1 MRLFLNRK
9 AALLLCSLLCL
20 VSAGQAQ
27 AEKLA
32 ITGAQVHTMSK
43 LGILEDA
50 TVLIEDGKI
59 VQVLDSSSVPSSYTE
74 IDASGKVITPG
85 FIGAYTTLGMVEVS
99 SSAGVVDSSIDAD
112 EAVPHLSSVGAAYDS
127 QYAIN
132 PDSTLIAVTR
142 LEGFTS
148 AVTGISRTGQLFNG
162 QGAVI
167 SLDNTNT
174 FNLLYKAG
182 AFVHTDVGHSG
193 ADRNGESRAALWVAL
208 NKSLEEAVY
217 AANYNMSPSED
228 WEGMITRADAEVL
241 IRVVNGQLPLAVTAN
256 RASDILQVI
265 ALKERFSG
273 LNIILLGA
281 SDAWRVAEQLARANI
296 PVILDPESNLPG
308 GFDRLASTMSNAGR
322 LHAAGVL
329 VAIGMDTHNIRLA
342 PQHAGNAVANGLPH
356 SAAIASLTINVAKIF
371 GFDKELGS
379 LETGK
384 QADLVIWS
392 GDPLEVTQVAEQVF
406 IAGKAMPMESRQTKL
421 RDRYLN
427 SDTSKPVAYR
437 K

>member
-1 MRLFLNRK
+1 MKLLNK
-9 AALLLCSLLCL
+9 KVTFLLCSIITIFS
-20 VSAGQAQ
+20 VGQAQ
-27 AEKLA
+27 AEKIA

-43 LGILEDA
+43 LGILDNA

-59 VQVLDSSSVPSSYTE
+59 VQVLDTNSVPSGYVE
-74 IDASGKVITPG
+74 INASGKVITPG
-85 FIGAYTTLGMVEVS
+85 FIGAHTSLGMVEVS
-99 SSAGVVDSSIDAD
+99 SSAGVVDSRVDAESLMPD
-112 EAVPHLSSVGAAYDS
+112 LSTVGAAYDA

-132 PDSTLIAVTR
+132 PDSTLIAITR

-162 QGAVI
+162 KGAVI
-167 SLDNTNT
+167 SLDNVDS
-174 FNLLYKAG
+174 FDLLFKAG
-182 AFVHTDVGHSG
+182 AYVHTDVGHGG

-208 NKSLEEAVY
+208 NKSLDEASFASGY
-217 AANYNMSPSED
+217 DMSPSED
-228 WEGMITRADAEVL
+228 WEGMITRADAKVL
-241 IRVVNGQLPLAVTAN
+241 ISVVKGDIPLAITAN

-265 ALKERFSG
+265 ALKKRFANV
-273 LNIILLGA
+273 NIILLGA
-281 SDAWRVAEQLARANI
+281 SDAWRVADQIAQAGI
-296 PVILDPESNLPG
+296 PVILDPEYNLPG
-308 GFDRLASTMSNAGR
+308 GFDQLASTMSNAGR

-356 SAAIASLTINVAKIF
+356 SAAIAALTINVAKIF
-371 GFDKELGS
+371 GFDNQLGS

-392 GDPLEVTQVAEQVF
+392 GDPLEVTQAAEQVF

-427 SDTSKPVAYR
+427 RDTSKPVAYS